1 MLAAK
6 MIACASLQNTTKH
19 IQHLQKIKKTK
30 ILQRYTLLEKIKT
43 SLQLHFV
50 KSEDLNNLY
59 ELQEVKKITLEIEQ
73 IEKQIMKFKC

>member
-6 MIACASLQNTTKH
+6 MIACASLQNTTKQ
-19 IQHLQKIKKTK
+19 IQHLQKIKNTK